1 MNVSKQIACI
11 IVTFNRVSILQENL
25 EFIKGQ
31 EINPDVFLVVNNGS
45 TDGTM
50 AFLRSQESWI
60 YAVNL
65 PVNVGYGAGLA
76 AGIDYAKENWEIDYF
91 WLMDDDSFPN
101 SKVLSSL
108 KSKVEGTSLDGILG
122 VTGFRLERGIPRP
135 IRQADQRISKADFVL
150 VDNALLSASAVTQ
163 VGNFRTDLFMMC
175 EDYEFCYRLR
185 KNGLFVGVLNDPSVS
200 VNRKHLGSQANSKNL
215 IWRGYYH
222 SRNLMLILKDHFT
235 WKGLVFYFHRQG
247 KYLIH
252 SMFFGSNRWLRTK
265 YRLIGIWDGIRGISG
280 KTLDPLTLKRASRN

>member
-1 MNVSKQIACI
+1 MKVSKQIACI

-25 EFIKGQ
+25 KFIQGQ
-31 EINPDVFLVVNNGS
+31 EINPDIILVVNNGS
-45 TDGTM
+45 TDGTI
-50 AFLRSQESWI
+50 AFLQTQESWI

-76 AGIDYAKENWEIDYF
+76 AGIDYARENWEIEYF

-108 KSKVEGTSLDGILG
+108 KSEVEGKRLDGILG

-135 IRQADQRISKADFVL
+135 IRQADQGISNADFVL

-175 EDYEFCYRLR
+175 EDYEYCFRLR
-185 KNGLFVGVLNDPSVS
+185 KYGLLVGVLNDPLME
-200 VNRKHLGSQANSKNL
+200 VNRKHLGSQSNSKNL

-235 WKGLVFYFHRQG
+235 LKGLINYFYRQG

-252 SMFFGSNRWLRTK
+252 SMFFGVNRWSRTK
-265 YRLIGIWDGIRGISG
+265 YRLIGIWDGIWGISG
-280 KTLDPLTLKRASRN
+280 KTLDPLSLKRVSRN